1 MQSYPVN
8 QLSSSQTTHPR
19 SESSSKI
26 KLNCVLSDS
35 CNEFFMELSDKTS
48 IATLKRRISE
58 KLNLDKANLFN
69 VIFNEKNLTNFNQ
82 LKLSDIIS
90 PLSSSSRN
98 ENFYISNTN
107 SNDLVSD
114 NRSEQST
121 DLNSFQIKIVPYDT
135 QSNFNKESKVKYML
149 ECYNHFNENAH
160 YYCFDCMKSFCA
172 LCVEEHT
179 THDFL
184 DKYDYSKTNKEIV
197 EGIIKNFVMNL
208 RQKGNG
214 KGICN
219 NKYQNI
225 MINKII
231 GKEVPDNNKDN
242 NNNEIIRKKI
252 NDLGKCYDEY
262 DINYNLNF
270 KKKLNENFEDF
281 RENLKKFK
289 VICMNSLSDANAKL
303 KKKMKNK
310 TDEDKNLND
319 IIVVDDEYFKHLHS
333 TIKELNIGKEALMKY
348 ITVKNEEMNNEIET
362 KENFDKEIEKDI
374 DNLIKKIK
382 AKYTNI
388 KFEDDNIFE
397 IIQTESNNTIYEN
410 ENLSNQSTMKL
421 EDLHENNKNN
431 NNSTELYLMKRK
443 LNTDIVMYNLSTKK
457 FEVKK
462 EIKKENTK
470 IKRFLNF
477 SVYINYENNLYISGG
492 KTKEEKCKND
502 FFKYNPLSNT
512 LILLSP
518 MINPRCSH
526 SMIGINN
533 EIYVIGGYN
542 TNTCEKYS
550 LSTNEWKSLPKLN
563 SRERQV
569 STLFN
574 INDTYLYSIFGFI
587 RGENDNDNYGE
598 RLNIKNANS
607 KWVKIVIKHSN
618 IPKNEIKRFNVGLIK
633 IKEGEFLVCGGE
645 NLKNEESDKI
655 FRMHIKNDVIELEE
669 NKGEKLPIKCSFI
682 DKEFYEI
689 KNEKYGQ
696 FEMKKNNF
704 VIYNL
709 KKNKFKVKNF
719 LL

>member
-1 MQSYPVN
+1 MQSFPVN
-8 QLSSSQTTHPR
+8 PPSSQRTHPR

-35 CNEFFMELSDKTS
+35 CNEFLMELSDKTS

-58 KLNLDKANLFN
+58 KLNLDNANLFN
-69 VIFNEKNLTNFNQ
+69 VIFNEKNLTNFNR

-90 PLSSSSRN
+90 PSSSSSRN
-98 ENFYISNTN
+98 ENFYITNTH
-107 SNDLVSD
+107 SNDLKSD
-114 NRSEQST
+114 NRSEEST
-121 DLNSFQIKIVPYDT
+121 DLNSYQIKIVPYDT

-149 ECYNHFNENAH
+149 ECNNHFNENAH

-172 LCVEEHT
+172 LCIEDHT

-184 DKYDYSKTNKEIV
+184 DKYDYSKSNKEIV
-197 EGIIKNFVMNL
+197 EGIIKNFLMNL
-208 RQKGNG
+208 RQKNNG
-214 KGICN
+214 KAGN
-219 NKYQNI
+219 KNKYKNI

-231 GKEVPDNNKDN
+231 GKEVPEISQD

-289 VICMNSLSDANAKL
+289 VICMNSLSDANSKL
-303 KKKMKNK
+303 KKQIKNK

-319 IIVVDDEYFKHLHS
+319 IIVIDDEYFKHLHS
-333 TIKELNIGKEALMKY
+333 TVKELNIGKEALMKY
-348 ITVKNEEMNNEIET
+348 ATVKNEEMNNEIES

-374 DNLIKKIK
+374 DNLIKKLK
-382 AKYTNI
+382 SKYTST

-397 IIQTESNNTIYEN
+397 IIQTESNNTIYET
-410 ENLSNQSTMKL
+410 ENFSNQTTMKL
-421 EDLHENNKNN
+421 EDLHEDNKDTNISN
-431 NNSTELYLMKRK
+431 QLYLMKRK
-443 LNTDIVMYNLSTKK
+443 LNTDIVTYNLSSKK
-457 FEVKK
+457 FDVRKD
-462 EIKKENTK
+462 IKKENSK

-502 FFKYNPLSNT
+502 FFKYNPITNT
-512 LILLSP
+512 LTLLPP
-518 MINPRCSH
+518 MLTPRCSH

-542 TNTCEKYS
+542 TNKCEKYC
-550 LSTNEWKSLPKLN
+550 LSTKEWKSLPKLN
-563 SRERQV
+563 SKERQV

-574 INDTYLYSIFGFI
+574 INETYLYSVFGFI

-607 KWVKIVIKHSN
+607 KWVKIVIKHPN

-633 IKEGEFLVCGGE
+633 LKEGEFLVCGGE
-645 NLKNEESDKI
+645 NLKNEESEKI
-655 FRMHIKNDVIELEE
+655 FKMKAKNDVIELEE
-669 NKGEKLPIKCSFI
+669 NKNEKLPVKCSFI

-689 KNEKYGQ
+689 KKEKYGQ
-696 FEMKKNNF
+696 FEMKKKNL
-704 VIYNL
+704 VIYDL

-719 LL
+719 